1 MSKKVAFVT
10 GASNVTGKAIALEM
24 ARAGYNV
31 IGFTYAG
38 NEEGAKKT
46 QAELEALGATAAY
59 YKMDTR
65 NIEESMATLN
75 KFTEEYGALDAM
87 VNNVGI
93 TTVWKFL
100 DVTVE
105 DFDWLS
111 EVNIRG
117 TYFMTQAAAKNMVAN
132 KKKGFIV
139 NISSVHAIGT
149 FPGSSVYAST
159 RAAVSRMTRS
169 IALELAPYGITVNA
183 FAPGYVD
190 MTTAPKFADPEKKE
204 RELAMQKRAARYM
217 PTRRWQKPQEIGEC
231 VAFLCSES
239 ARFIVGQTIFAEGGV
254 TIPMGSD
261 PNWVNSIG
269 LYDQDEE

>member
-1 MSKKVAFVT
+1 MSKRVAFVT

-24 ARAGYNV
+24 AKAGYNV
-31 IGFTYAG
+31 IGFSYIG

-46 QAELEALGATAAY
+46 KAELEALGATAAY

-65 NIEESMATLN
+65 NIEEAMATLN
-75 KFTEEYGALDAM
+75 AFTEEYGALDAM
-87 VNNVGI
+87 VNNVGV

-100 DVTVE
+100 DVTLD
-105 DFDWLS
+105 DFNWLS

-117 TYFMTQAAAKNMVAN
+117 TYFMMQAAAKNMIAN
-132 KKKGFIV
+132 NKKGFIV

-149 FPGSSVYAST
+149 FPGSSVYATT

-169 IALELAPYGITVNA
+169 VALELSPYGITVNA

-190 MTTAPKFADPEKKE
+190 MTSGPKFEDPKKKE
-204 RELAMQKRAARYM
+204 AELAKMKKAARYM

-254 TIPMGSD
+254 TIPMGSAPAWPD
-261 PNWVNSIG
+261 VIG
-269 LYDQDEE
+269 LNKDID

>member
-1 MSKKVAFVT
+1 MSKKIAFVT

-24 ARAGYNV
+24 AKAGYNV

-38 NEEGAKKT
+38 NEDGAKKT
-46 QAELEALGATAAY
+46 KAELEALGAQAAY

-75 KFTEEYGALDAM
+75 QFTEEYGALDAM
-87 VNNVGI
+87 INNVGI
-93 TTVWKFL
+93 TTTWKFL
-100 DVTVE
+100 DVTVD
-105 DFDWLS
+105 DFDWIS

-117 TYFMTQAAAKNMVAN
+117 TYFMMQAAAKNMIAN

-149 FPGSSVYAST
+149 FPSHSVYATT

-169 IALELAPYGITVNA
+169 VALELAPYGITVNA

-190 MTTAPKFADPEKKE
+190 MTSAPKFADPEKKA
-204 RELAMQKRAARYM
+204 REIEMQKRAAKYM

-231 VAFLCSES
+231 VAFMCSES

-254 TIPMGSD
+254 TIPMGSAPYWPD
-261 PNWVNSIG
+261 SIG
-269 LYDQDEE
+269 LNNDLD

>member
-10 GASNVTGKAIALEM
+10 GASNVTGKAIALQM
-24 ARAGYNV
+24 AKAGYNV

-38 NEEGAKKT
+38 NEDGAKKT
-46 QAELEALGATAAY
+46 KAEIEALGAQAAY

-65 NIEESMATLN
+65 NIEEAMATLN
-75 KFTEEYGALDAM
+75 EFTAEYGALDAM
-87 VNNVGI
+87 VNNVGV
-93 TTVWKFL
+93 TTTWKFL
-100 DVTVE
+100 DVTVD
-105 DFDWLS
+105 DFDWIS

-117 TYFMTQAAAKNMVAN
+117 TYFMTQAAAKNMIAN

-149 FPGSSVYAST
+149 FPHHSVYATT

-190 MTTAPKFADPEKKE
+190 MTSAPKFADPEKKQKE
-204 RELAMQKRAARYM
+204 IEMQKRAAAYM
-217 PTRRWQKPQEIGEC
+217 PTGRWQKPEEIGEC

-254 TIPMGSD
+254 TIPMGSA
-261 PNWVNSIG
+261 PYWPESIG
-269 LYDQDEE
+269 LNSVDRD

>member
-1 MSKKVAFVT
+1 MSKKIAFVT

-24 ARAGYNV
+24 AKAGYNV

-38 NEEGAKKT
+38 NEDGAKKT
-46 QAELEALGATAAY
+46 KAELEALGAQAAY

-75 KFTEEYGALDAM
+75 QFTEEYGALDAM
-87 VNNVGI
+87 INNVGI
-93 TTVWKFL
+93 TTTWKFL
-100 DVTVE
+100 DVTVD
-105 DFDWLS
+105 DFDWIS

-117 TYFMTQAAAKNMVAN
+117 TYFMMQAAAKNMIAN

-149 FPGSSVYAST
+149 FPSHSVYATT

-169 IALELAPYGITVNA
+169 VALELAPYGITVNA

-190 MTTAPKFADPEKKE
+190 MTSAPKFADPEKKA
-204 RELAMQKRAARYM
+204 REIEMQKRAAKYM

-231 VAFLCSES
+231 VAFMCSES

-254 TIPMGSD
+254 TIPMGSAPYWPD
-261 PNWVNSIG
+261 SIG
-269 LYDQDEE
+269 LNNDLED